1 MLYFIYPKVRCT
13 HLEALKE
20 LIEQV
25 ITGRTLITATLSQ
38 LRSKGDAAYNKV
50 QVKPVE
56 LKGKLHYQF
65 AYYIGP
71 KVEHRNIPADEA
83 AEEMLSLLRDTF
95 RQGLLCTA
103 GADYQ
108 VLISKKY
115 KVSILTKSAS
125 KQEAPDLAHNRRKQY
140 VLDEGEPVPFLV
152 ELGIMNSE
160 GKVLAKN
167 MISSARS
174 TGSWR
179 WFRMCWAIC
188 RQAVR

>member
-1 MLYFIYPKVRCT
+1 MYPFGSFEGIDRASDDRPYSDYGYTKPIAQQGRCP
-13 HLEALKE
+13 
-20 LIEQV
+20 
-25 ITGRTLITATLSQ
+25 
-38 LRSKGDAAYNKV
+38 YNKV

-71 KVEHRNIPADEA
+71 KAIHRNIPAEDA

-140 VLDEGEPVPFLV
+140 VLEEGEPVPFLV

-179 WFRMCWAIC
+179 WFRMCWVIC
-188 RQAVR
+188 RQAAR